1 MSERKVLNKYY
12 PPDFDPSKIPKVKG
26 NRNATFI
33 IRVMAPCNMRCTTCG
48 EYIYKGRKF
57 NARKED
63 VDDMDYLGLRIYRF
77 YIKCTACVSEICFRT
92 DPESC
97 DYVLEAGATRNFEA
111 LKRAEEQLEREE
123 IAYREELENNPMKL
137 LEERTAA
144 SKLEMDVA
152 ESLDELREL
161 NRKKTEINI
170 DQMMVQMNSGQI
182 AKRVEEED
190 EIAKD
195 EAFIA
200 AAFRRDAVG
209 GERVK
214 RILDSDSN
222 SDGETESKVQKVSNP
237 TDHLT
242 GIRVDKRKEVWEKSV
257 GGLSSV
263 KKELN
268 GLLVKKP
275 GLVDADYGSEKQA
288 ANKTG
293 ETRGDDTPA
302 GPSTKLVGNGDS
314 RKGASDVSQERKSKE
329 QIAAD
334 SREERASK
342 LDRLIEVDPLIDTEH
357 RFVNPDYEKERNE
370 VEDRIQEGVA
380 IAMASGGERFIKE
393 SVTEAREVGEAANQK
408 TKGDTLKAPVRGMY
422 MMAGLDDSEL
432 TDSSDG
438 SE

>member
-111 LKRAEEQLEREE
+111 LKRAEEQAEREE
-123 IAYREELENNPMKL
+123 MAYREELENNPMKL

-170 DQMMVQMNSGQI
+170 DDMMDQMKAGEI

-222 SDGETESKVQKVSNP
+222 SDGESEPKVQKVSNP

-242 GIRVDKRKEVWEKSV
+242 GIRVEKRKEVWEKSV
-257 GGLSSV
+257 GSLSTV

-268 GLLVKKP
+268 DLLVKKP
-275 GLVDADYGSEKQA
+275 GLVDSDYGSEKLNNA
-288 ANKTG
+288 SESMEAS
-293 ETRGDDTPA
+293 
-302 GPSTKLVGNGDS
+302 GPSSSKSDNGQP
-314 RKGASDVSQERKSKE
+314 KPSKE
-329 QIAAD
+329 LAKKDQNPKEQAPPVET
-334 SREERASK
+334 REERAKK
-342 LDRLIEVDPLIDTEH
+342 LDRLIEVDPLIETDH
-357 RFVNPDYEKERNE
+357 KFSNPEYEKERSE

-380 IAMASGGERFIKE
+380 IAMATGGERFNKE
-393 SVTEAREVGEAANQK
+393 SVAQAREVGEAANQK
-408 TKGDTLKAPVRGMY
+408 SKGDSAKAPVRGMY

>member
-170 DQMMVQMNSGQI
+170 DEMMVQMNSGQI

-222 SDGETESKVQKVSNP
+222 SDGEAESKVQKVSNP

-257 GGLSSV
+257 GGLSTV

-268 GLLVKKP
+268 DLLVKKP
-275 GLVDADYGSEKQA
+275 GLVDADYGSGKPA
-288 ANKTG
+288 AAAASKT
-293 ETRGDDTPA
+293 EEVRGADPAA
-302 GPSTKLVGNGDS
+302 GPSTKLVG
-314 RKGASDVSQERKSKE
+314 KGASDASQEQKSKE
-329 QIAAD
+329 KAAEVE

-342 LDRLIEVDPLIDTEH
+342 LDRLIEVDPLIETEH
-357 RFVNPDYEKERNE
+357 KFSNPDYEKERNE

-380 IAMASGGERFIKE
+380 IAMATGGERFIKE
-393 SVTEAREVGEAANQK
+393 SVNEAREVGEAANQK